1 MARVRNIEAQEVAE
15 DLRSIYEKYGKEYGP
30 FMNQVHVFAHRPII
44 LKHMMGMMLAMSD
57 ESVVQ
62 KRHLEVALVTVS
74 KINECRYCVA
84 HHVPR
89 LIENGLSADTVAQIL
104 SPGCPGLDDEDR
116 LIRDYAVQVTTESK
130 RVSDSLFS
138 RLRAAFTDPQIVEL
152 TFRIALCGFYNRFNE
167 ALQIEIEDGVIADL
181 LSKGGEIMDLP
192 VEPETIGLPS

>member
-1 MARVRNIEAQEVAE
+1 MARVRDVEAHEVDT
-15 DLRSIYEKYGKEYGP
+15 DLQPIYQKYGKEYGP
-30 FMNQVHVFAHRPII
+30 FMNQVRVFAHRPVL
-44 LKHMMGMMLAMSD
+44 LKHMMSLLLEMAD
-57 ESVVQ
+57 ESVVK
-62 KRHLEVALVTVS
+62 KRHLEIALVTVS

-89 LIENGLSADTVAQIL
+89 LIENGLSAETVAQIL
-104 SPGCPGLDDEDR
+104 SPDCPGLDEVDR

-130 RVSDSLFS
+130 RVSNSLFS

-167 ALQIEIEDGVIADL
+167 ALQIEIEDGVTADL

>member
-1 MARVRNIEAQEVAE
+1 MGKQQE
-15 DLRSIYEKYGKEYGP
+15 
-30 FMNQVHVFAHRPII
+30 
-44 LKHMMGMMLAMSD
+44 D

-104 SPGCPGLDDEDR
+104 SPGCPGLDEEDR
-116 LIRDYAVQVTTESK
+116 LIRDYAVQVTTQSK

-181 LSKGGEIMDLP
+181 LSKGGEITDLP
-192 VEPETIGLPS
+192 VEPKTMGLPS